1 MLTACVKATLR
12 TGAGMR
18 AREARLLGQQPAFAY
33 PLGQPGGN
41 TKASLIFARASRP
54 EGKGL
59 IDKKGETNGFPLL
72 ARSAAAQAANMQ
84 L

>member
-1 MLTACVKATLR
+1 MLAVLVKATLR
-12 TGAGMR
+12 PGAP
-18 AREARLLGQQPAFAY
+18 ARSGVEPTFAY
-33 PLGQPGGN
+33 PFGQPGGN